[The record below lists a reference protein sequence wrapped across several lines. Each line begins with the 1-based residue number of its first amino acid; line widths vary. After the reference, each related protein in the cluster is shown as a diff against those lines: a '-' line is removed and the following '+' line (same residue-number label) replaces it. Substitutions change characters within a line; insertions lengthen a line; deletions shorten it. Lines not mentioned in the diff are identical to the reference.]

1 MSKRNIVQMMPA
13 TGWGAM
19 VADDESPEDQYVS
32 PLIGWALVQED
43 GQQAV
48 VGMIA
53 GDRVDFCDQLPH
65 FFGYVQT
72 QDMLTEALSQMVEDI
87 DDDDEFDDD
96 DFGDDGDEPP
106 LPPPPSLRRKS
117 GRLN

>member
-1 MSKRNIVQMMPA
+1 MSKRNITQIMPA
-13 TGWGAM
+13 PGWGAL
-19 VADDESPEDQYVS
+19 VADDDSPDEQYVS
-32 PLIGWALVQED
+32 PLIGWALIQED
-43 GQQAV
+43 GGQAV

-53 GDRVDFCDQLPH
+53 GERVDFCDQLSH
-65 FFGYVQT
+65 FSGYVQT

-87 DDDDEFDDD
+87 DDDYDEFDDE
-96 DFGDDGDEPP
+96 FGDDGDEPP

>member
-1 MSKRNIVQMMPA
+1 MSNRNIVQIMPA
-13 TGWGAM
+13 SGWGAM
-19 VADDESPEDQYVS
+19 VADDEAPDDRYVS
-32 PLIGWALVQED
+32 PLIGWALIQE
-43 GQQAV
+43 GERRSV

-53 GDRVDFCDQLPH
+53 GQQVDFCDELNH

-87 DDDDEFDDD
+87 DDEDGDFEDE

-106 LPPPPSLRRKS
+106 LPPPSWRRKG